1 MFQSKQADVID
12 LMKEAIL
19 SWREIDRVKAQLVE
33 EHLDF
38 NLIDAFEALDKNR
51 KGFVTALDLVECLE
65 DIKILDMPD
74 YCKETQV
81 KMFINEYASKGT
93 EPGLGGKM
101 RFVDFAQIIGPI
113 QNAYLHKILVNRK
126 SSGFYFAG
134 ESMVLY
140 RRLWQL
146 LF

>member
-1 MFQSKQADVID
+1 
-12 LMKEAIL
+12 MKEAVL

-38 NLIDAFEALDKNR
+38 NSIDAFEALDKNR
-51 KGFVTALDLVECLE
+51 KGFVTTLDLVECLD

-74 YCKETQV
+74 YCQEATV
-81 KMFINEYASKGT
+81 KMFINEYASKST
-93 EPGLGGKM
+93 EPGAGGRM
-101 RFVDFAQIIGPI
+101 RFADFAQIISPTS
-113 QNAYLHKILVNRK
+113 NAYLHKILVNRK

-140 RRLWQL
+140 RRLW
-146 LF
+146 